1 MDAFGLSELF
11 QWWASI
17 MTIIATYFYTN
28 KRVFPGAIFGL
39 VSQIG
44 WWGFMFLTAAW
55 GLALV
60 NTVMLLMHTRALWRS
75 TREIE
80 FE

>member
-1 MDAFGLSELF
+1 MDTFGLSELF

-28 KRVFPGAIFGL
+28 KHIRRGATFGL
-39 VSQIG
+39 VSQVG
-44 WWGFMFLTAAW
+44 WWGFMFVTATW

-60 NTVMLLMHTRALWRS
+60 NTVMLGLHTRALWKNIRE
-75 TREIE
+75 TR
-80 FE
+80 